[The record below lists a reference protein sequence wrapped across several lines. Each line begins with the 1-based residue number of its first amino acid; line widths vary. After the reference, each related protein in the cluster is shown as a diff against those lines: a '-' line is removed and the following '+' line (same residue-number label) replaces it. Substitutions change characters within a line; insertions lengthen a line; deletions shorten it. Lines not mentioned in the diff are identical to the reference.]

1 MIFLDTSILVA
12 YIVNKDSNHNKAV
25 SLVGEIVSGKYGS
38 AVTSDYVFD
47 ETVTVVLVRSKSP
60 ESAITSGRLIRES
73 ISVLSVSE
81 RVFENSWELFKNQKT
96 TKFSFTDCTILALI
110 SENHIDRLATF
121 DKEFKGDSFYQVV
134 E

>member
-1 MIFLDTSILVA
+1 M
-12 YIVNKDSNHNKAV
+12 
-25 SLVGEIVSGKYGS
+25 
-38 AVTSDYVFD
+38 
-47 ETVTVVLVRSKSP
+47 LVRSKSL

-110 SENHIDRLATF
+110 SENHMIDLPLLTKNSRETVST
-121 DKEFKGDSFYQVV
+121 K
-134 E
+134 